1 MWSLTDNQS
10 MQAEGFIHK
19 AVIHGI
25 VSREGFQ
32 RKNVL
37 DHSVAG
43 GGARINSCLV
53 WCKFQGN
60 ISEANAWNDCIWF
73 EVEK

>member
-1 MWSLTDNQS
+1 

-37 DHSVAG
+37 DHSVTG
-43 GGARINSCLV
+43 GGSQVQFLL
-53 WCKFQGN
+53 
-60 ISEANAWNDCIWF
+60 SMM
-73 EVEK
+73 